1 MSPARHKVG
10 DLLRGDHRVVA
21 THRGHFGVV
30 YVCRQ
35 QLPGGKALYKAI
47 KTFRSAGDRFGRAL
61 FDRELTNWV
70 QLGPHPNVVQAKDAD
85 TVRNFLLLEFVPGPN
100 LRDVCARH
108 PIHPRHFLKWAREI
122 AAGLRFLHEE
132 NEFVHRD
139 LRPANVL
146 IDTKHRL
153 RAKISDLGIGK
164 PYNPESSTHTVIGT
178 FNFMA
183 PEVHDGKTDYRSDI
197 FSLGASLFH
206 LLTGRYAV
214 KLTTKDLTGVTSPD
228 QYVPVPRQVVE
239 VILKCLEVEPEKRYQ
254 HVDEFLAALEPIE
267 EWKVGESAFEHCAA
281 HDYSHFVTS
290 RRPTCPFCV
299 YDADFRRHEE
309 ELELALKRER
319 ESEAPP
325 PEGESPPEPG
335 R

>member
-10 DLLRGDHRVVA
+10 DLLRGDHRVLVSY
-21 THRGHFGVV
+21 RGHFGVV
-30 YVCRQ
+30 YICRQ
-35 QLPGGKALYKAI
+35 ELPAGKAVYKAI

-85 TVRNFLLLEFVPGPN
+85 TVRNLLLLEFVPGPN

-122 AAGLRFLHEE
+122 AAGLQFLHEE

-146 IDTKHRL
+146 IDTKHQL

-164 PYNPESSTHTVIGT
+164 PYDSQASTHTVIGT

-197 FSLGASLFH
+197 FSLGVSLFY

-214 KLTTKDLTGVTSPD
+214 KLTTKDLTGVTSPEE
-228 QYVPVPRQVVE
+228 YVPVPKEVVE
-239 VILKCLEVEPEKRYQ
+239 IILKCLEVDPEKRYQ
-254 HVDEFLAALEPIE
+254 NAEEFRTALEPIE
-267 EWKVGESAFEHCAA
+267 EWPVGDTPFAHCHI
-281 HDYSHFVTS
+281 HDYSYFVTPEI
-290 RRPTCPFCV
+290 PTCPFCA
-299 YDADFRRHEE
+299 YEADFQKHEE
-309 ELELALKRER
+309 KLKKALEN
-319 ESEAPP
+319 
-325 PEGESPPEPG
+325 EGHGS
-335 R
+335 